1 MVVSLLPHV
10 EFTKWPL
17 GRRIP
22 PYKLGYKRFLAYKP
36 NLQNIKL
43 YFKLYSAGFGNGMT
57 YISPMMFNESSIQR
71 RQTARESTGPLKGW
85 LQEHPRNPYPTKAE
99 KVMLALISGNK
110 NSLLLFFWV
119 TLTRSIWPTFSGII
133 FFAEIHP
140 TWPHGT
146 PVWLSFTPILPSLTL
161 NLSETYVKEWHWLKW
176 AHGSQM
182 LVADWKKK
190 MVWKRILTNPL
201 MIKVGKYLVHLSRVR
216 ILTITV
222 LFKTFFRIGWPGY
235 EWHGS
240 NTKPYVNL
248 YKPVSDP
255 GTKKRSRTNWKV
267 TKFTKCAKFR
277 KIC

>member
-1 MVVSLLPHV
+1 MVVGSLLPHT
-10 EFTKWPL
+10 EFTKWPS

-99 KVMLALISGNK
+99 KVMLALISGKK

-119 TLTRSIWPTFSGII
+119 TLTDI
-133 FFAEIHP
+133 FGYNIFCRNPSHM
-140 TWPHGT
+140 TS
-146 PVWLSFTPILPSLTL
+146 PVWLSFTPILPFLTL

-176 AHGSQM
+176 AHGLQM

-190 MVWKRILTNPL
+190 MV
-201 MIKVGKYLVHLSRVR
+201 
-216 ILTITV
+216 
-222 LFKTFFRIGWPGY
+222 
-235 EWHGS
+235 
-240 NTKPYVNL
+240 
-248 YKPVSDP
+248 
-255 GTKKRSRTNWKV
+255 
-267 TKFTKCAKFR
+267 
-277 KIC
+277 

>member
-1 MVVSLLPHV
+1 MVVVSLLPHA
-10 EFTKWPL
+10 EFTKWPS

-36 NLQNIKL
+36 NLQNLKL

-110 NSLLLFFWV
+110 NSLLLWV

-133 FFAEIHP
+133 FFAEIHL
-140 TWPHGT
+140 TWPTSGNSGLIIFYPH
-146 PVWLSFTPILPSLTL
+146 FTFLTL

-176 AHGSQM
+176 AHGLQM

-190 MVWKRILTNPL
+190 MV
-201 MIKVGKYLVHLSRVR
+201 
-216 ILTITV
+216 
-222 LFKTFFRIGWPGY
+222 
-235 EWHGS
+235 
-240 NTKPYVNL
+240 
-248 YKPVSDP
+248 
-255 GTKKRSRTNWKV
+255 
-267 TKFTKCAKFR
+267 
-277 KIC
+277 